1 MEVEDI
7 GEPRAPLLDTPY
19 TGEVDYPGEYQEMS
33 GDQEQEGIE
42 DYAEEEQPLKQL
54 YIPIDLTEAS
64 ELFPPAAPAQTTEAL
79 SQAILE
85 RSEQLTPSPEDQA
98 AVNALLA
105 KVTSV
110 LEAMAVRQEQL
121 DGMAV
126 EEIKSVGAHKKGTLL
141 AGQKVAEVAIILKD
155 WPTYTAAEQLSTVL
169 KERLTSKE
177 ATIEYTVSVAQST
190 VVVSEGSAKVVIM
203 VTCFPQSVHE
213 KQNDS
218 NPEQPKN
225 GVALADIDTGLT
237 AIRHTRWF
245 EENVSHTSVK
255 ILARLLKDLSL
266 RTSHLNH
273 LTEWHCELL
282 AHFCILSHSNSQP
295 LSVPSAFK

>member
-155 WPTYTAAEQLSTVL
+155 WPTCKMIGGLNVLPPTPLLLLSN
-169 KERLTSKE
+169 KP
-177 ATIEYTVSVAQST
+177 I
-190 VVVSEGSAKVVIM
+190 VVFSLFM
-203 VTCFPQSVHE
+203 WQ
-213 KQNDS
+213 
-218 NPEQPKN
+218 
-225 GVALADIDTGLT
+225 
-237 AIRHTRWF
+237 
-245 EENVSHTSVK
+245 
-255 ILARLLKDLSL
+255 ILLL
-266 RTSHLNH
+266 N
-273 LTEWHCELL
+273 
-282 AHFCILSHSNSQP
+282 N
-295 LSVPSAFK
+295 